1 MFKNS
6 NILYISTLLVTS
18 FAFNIYYGSIG
29 VYPIDTFAFFDSA
42 YSINQG
48 FIPIRDYWTSNG
60 FLVDVIQSVFF
71 EIFGVSWHVYLLHSS
86 LVNFILVFFTFK
98 VLTNEGLSLKSS
110 LLYSVLVGILA
121 YPTVGVPFPDHH
133 SLIFSL
139 LSVYFLIFLIKKKNI
154 LHLFAITFFLFIS
167 FLCKQVPA
175 TYFILLIGFYLMFI
189 SIKKKDYSYLYYPI
203 IFIIILT
210 TIFLLLLKLNN
221 ILIQDFFIQYIN
233 FPITIGLDRTESLK
247 FGIFLSSLVNEFKF
261 FSIIFLIIIYQ
272 ILKNKKFDFL
282 STNFIFILVA
292 FISLINQELMKNQN
306 MIFFILPILMGI
318 VHSNINAERK
328 INSYSFIPLAII
340 FSIFI
345 TLKYYERFNID
356 RKFMDLQEIDKS
368 KYVDGSLI
376 SSNLKGLKWVT
387 VIGQNEI
394 KNETELLKESIKYLK
409 LNKKN
414 SVIISYYQFINSEI
428 NHTIYPPN
436 RWYTTDGVSYPLIN
450 NRHHFYYVD
459 FFKKQLIKNN
469 IETIFTLYPLD
480 NDSFKFV
487 LDDNCI
493 KSKKINNLLSEHKL
507 INCF

>member
-1 MFKNS
+1 M
-6 NILYISTLLVTS
+6 
-18 FAFNIYYGSIG
+18 
-29 VYPIDTFAFFDSA
+29 
-42 YSINQG
+42 
-48 FIPIRDYWTSNG
+48 
-60 FLVDVIQSVFF
+60 
-71 EIFGVSWHVYLLHSS
+71 IF
-86 LVNFILVFFTFK
+86 
-98 VLTNEGLSLKSS
+98 
-110 LLYSVLVGILA
+110 
-121 YPTVGVPFPDHH
+121 
-133 SLIFSL
+133 
-139 LSVYFLIFLIKKKNI
+139 
-154 LHLFAITFFLFIS
+154 
-167 FLCKQVPA
+167 
-175 TYFILLIGFYLMFI
+175 
-189 SIKKKDYSYLYYPI
+189 
-203 IFIIILT
+203 
-210 TIFLLLLKLNN
+210 
-221 ILIQDFFIQYIN
+221 
-233 FPITIGLDRTESLK
+233 
-247 FGIFLSSLVNEFKF
+247 
-261 FSIIFLIIIYQ
+261 Q

-306 MIFFILPILMGI
+306 MVFFILLILMGI
-318 VHSNINAERK
+318 VHSNINAGRK
-328 INSYSFIPLAII
+328 INSYGFIPLAII

-387 VIGQNEI
+387 VIEQNEI

-414 SVIISYYQFINSEI
+414 SIIISYYQFINAEI

-450 NRHHFYYVD
+450 NRHHFYYID

-469 IETIFTLYPLD
+469 IETIFTLYPLGE
-480 NDSFKFV
+480 DSFKFV
-487 LDDNCI
+487 LEDNCI